1 MAEKLSEIITGGVV
15 LVAAVGFVV
24 YGGQLA
30 GLGAGGAT
38 YQMTASFRS
47 VEGVTVGT
55 DVRMSGVKVG
65 TVTELKL
72 NPETFRADARFTL
85 PDGVLL
91 PDDTS
96 VRISSEGLLGGSFV
110 EILPGGSLTNFDPG
124 AEIEDTQGAV
134 SLIELLLK
142 FVSGGGSSG
151 TAPADE
157 GQ

>member
-1 MAEKLSEIITGGVV
+1 MAEKLSEIVTGGVV
-15 LVAAVGFVV
+15 LAAAVGFVV

-30 GLGAGGAT
+30 GLGGGAAS
-38 YQMTASFRS
+38 YEMTASFRS

-65 TVTELKL
+65 TVTELRL
-72 NPETFRADARFTL
+72 NPETFRADAIFTM
-85 PDGVLL
+85 PQGVLL

-96 VRISSEGLLGGSFV
+96 ARIASEGLLGGSFV
-110 EILPGGSLTNFDPG
+110 EILPGGSLTNFEPG

-142 FVSGGGSSG
+142 FVSGGGGSDDPAVDSG
-151 TAPADE
+151 
-157 GQ
+157 Q